1 MVDHI
6 RVNRR
11 VSLLPVGF
19 TIAVFSA
26 VSAISMA
33 AARPAQEA
41 SPVKYITNDLGME
54 FAPIPAGQ
62 FPMGC
67 SDGVKPVECSAE
79 EKPKHTVQIT
89 KPFEFGK
96 TEVTQKQWQ
105 AVMGSDP
112 SRYKG
117 DILPVEQV
125 SFQDVQEFLSKL
137 NARNDGF
144 FYRLPTEAE
153 WEYAARAGTADQFAG
168 AKVANS
174 LGRYS
179 PADDWAW
186 YNVAQTQPV
195 ANKKPNAWGL
205 YDMRGNVAEW
215 VQDWYDSKYYSK
227 SPMADPKGPD
237 SSDGGRGVRGG
248 TFHDDGPWLTR
259 VSLRMH
265 FPEDYQHFDLG
276 FRVARDKR

>member
-1 MVDHI
+1 MADH
-6 RVNRR
+6 NRPGGR
-11 VSLLPVGF
+11 TNILAAA
-19 TIAVFSA
+19 IAIAASGLAISAWAQTASQGSA
-26 VSAISMA
+26 VSYNSD
-33 AARPAQEA
+33 E
-41 SPVKYITNDLGME
+41 LGMQ
-54 FAPIPAGQ
+54 FASVPAGQ

-67 SDGVKPVECSAE
+67 SEGAKPVECSAE
-79 EKPKHTVQIT
+79 EKPRHTVQIT
-89 KPFEFGK
+89 KGFEIAK
-96 TEVTQKQWQ
+96 TEVTQKEWQ
-105 AVMGSDP
+105 AVMGSNP

-117 DILPVEQV
+117 ETLPVEQV
-125 SFQDVQEFLSKL
+125 SFQDVQAFLSKL
-137 NARNDGF
+137 NARNNGF
-144 FYRLPTEAE
+144 LYRLPTEAE

-168 AKVANS
+168 AYVANS

-186 YNVAQTQPV
+186 YNVEKTQPV

-215 VQDWYDSKYYSK
+215 VQDWYDARYYGK

-237 SSDGGRGVRGG
+237 SSEGGRGVRGG

-259 VSLRMH
+259 VSLRTH

-276 FRVARDKR
+276 FRIVREKR

>member
-11 VSLLPVGF
+11 GSLLPVGF
-19 TIAVFSA
+19 AIAVFSA

-89 KPFEFGK
+89 KPCEFGK

-105 AVMGSDP
+105 AVMGSNP
-112 SRYKG
+112 SQRKG
-117 DILPVEQV
+117 EALPV
-125 SFQDVQEFLSKL
+125 D
-137 NARNDGF
+137 
-144 FYRLPTEAE
+144 TI
-153 WEYAARAGTADQFAG
+153 
-168 AKVANS
+168 
-174 LGRYS
+174 
-179 PADDWAW
+179 
-186 YNVAQTQPV
+186 
-195 ANKKPNAWGL
+195 
-205 YDMRGNVAEW
+205 
-215 VQDWYDSKYYSK
+215 
-227 SPMADPKGPD
+227 
-237 SSDGGRGVRGG
+237 
-248 TFHDDGPWLTR
+248 TFT
-259 VSLRMH
+259 
-265 FPEDYQHFDLG
+265 
-276 FRVARDKR
+276 